1 MISTKRSQD
10 LASSFVGDVA
20 TPNKSPDRLVSA
32 KAYQG
37 ESGAGNMPKASISRA
52 MVRSDVP
59 SGSRRRT
66 PNPDAMTFSAS
77 QWGQSGASQS
87 SRLADKDL
95 LKPTTGD
102 QKSTSPT

>member
-59 SGSRRRT
+59 SGSRSRT
-66 PNPDAMTFSAS
+66 PNPVAMMFSARS
-77 QWGQSGASQS
+77 EEHTSELQSLMRKSYAVFC
-87 SRLADKDL
+87 
-95 LKPTTGD
+95 LKKKKTC
-102 QKSTSPT
+102 